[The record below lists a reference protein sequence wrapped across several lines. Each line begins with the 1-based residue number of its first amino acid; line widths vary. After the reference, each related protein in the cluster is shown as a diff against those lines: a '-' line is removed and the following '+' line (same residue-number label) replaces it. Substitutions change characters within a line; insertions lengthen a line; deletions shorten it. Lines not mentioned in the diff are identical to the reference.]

1 MVIFPLAVLKF
12 LLGLFWPKIKGEKPI
27 LAILGENCL
36 RVTASGKLVTFFHPL
51 EVFESFSF
59 LSHVHVRT
67 LFGQLPHPLL
77 AFFPRFWLEKAFFG
91 KSPSRG
97 ENIASGGTP
106 GENLI

>member
-1 MVIFPLAVLKF
+1 MIIPIIMHIHLVVILGMVIFPLAVLKF

-59 LSHVHVRT
+59 
-67 LFGQLPHPLL
+67 
-77 AFFPRFWLEKAFFG
+77 
-91 KSPSRG
+91 
-97 ENIASGGTP
+97 
-106 GENLI
+106 